1 MTPVEKHIAA
11 IKSGAVDKSTI
22 AGLRK
27 AINAMERRDR
37 GWSVGSTATHMTDDE
52 FTEITALLMR
62 QPPRIVG
69 ALHDSGVALLKS
81 KRYRRQLAGVMHVVD
96 DVKEFRLV
104 GFEYVGRALDHVTPV
119 YRAINSRGNCFDYTN
134 LPWQAGGNGPQVC

>member
-11 IKSGAVDKSTI
+11 IKSDAVDKSTI

-27 AINAMERRDR
+27 AINAMERRNR
-37 GWSVGSTATHMTDDE
+37 GWSIGHTATHMTDAE
-52 FTEITALLMR
+52 FDYVTTLLMER
-62 QPPRIVG
+62 PPRIVG

-96 DVKEFRLV
+96 DLKEFRLV
-104 GFEYVGRALDHVTPV
+104 GFEYVGRHLDRVTPV
-119 YRAINSRGNCFDYTN
+119 YRAINSRGNYFDYTN